1 MFTTDDL
8 NELKR
13 FKLIINQ
20 GDYKIKGEAAIMV
33 ANSFIWFSSL
43 EKKINEAIEAQGKL
57 SSSKIK
63 KDPIKKA

>member
-1 MFTTDDL
+1 
-8 NELKR
+8 
-13 FKLIINQ
+13 
-20 GDYKIKGEAAIMV
+20 MV